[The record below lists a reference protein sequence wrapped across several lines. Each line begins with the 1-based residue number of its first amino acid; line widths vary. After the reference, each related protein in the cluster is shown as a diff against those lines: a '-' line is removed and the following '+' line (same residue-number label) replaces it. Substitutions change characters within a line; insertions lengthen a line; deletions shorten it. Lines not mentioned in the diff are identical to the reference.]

1 MYIKSL
7 GVIATAVILMSFSSQ
22 LACDLGGNIWLS
34 LWSQDMDSSSNHTMD
49 PSERVGVYGGI
60 GAVQSK
66 QFSIFQI
73 DNKEHFYVC
82 KLQVKTFITNFTN
95 LLKTK
100 NET

>member
-1 MYIKSL
+1 
-7 GVIATAVILMSFSSQ
+7 
-22 LACDLGGNIWLS
+22 
-34 LWSQDMDSSSNHTMD
+34 MD